1 MDLAVASYAVA
12 VAAVTALAFA
22 ALHGIGRLASR
33 LGRRRPSFLATV
45 ANEPAE
51 RLRHRAKRIA
61 GLRSLL
67 MMPLLV
73 FIIAAVV
80 LTFAEP
86 PVPDA
91 LRETWRQ
98 LTVIA
103 VVFLAAAAVLARAL
117 MLTLERRRLALRID
131 AAIAVAQALT
141 RISANRNRVF
151 HDVPT
156 GFGVMDHV
164 IVGLHGIYAIKV
176 VARLPVRNAKLSL
189 ENDILR
195 FGEKR
200 RPASLVH
207 TRKICDRFAREC
219 AKLLG
224 HDLHVRLVVAVPGWD
239 VQAQTSRDLL
249 VANERNISMLTGWKD
264 ERDYLMN
271 EDVDTLHRR
280 LDERCARRQ

>member
-22 ALHGIGRLASR
+22 ALHGIGRFAARLA
-33 LGRRRPSFLATV
+33 RRRPGFLATV

-67 MMPLLV
+67 LTPLLV
-73 FIIAAVV
+73 FIIAAIV

-91 LRETWRQ
+91 LNEAWRQ
-98 LTVIA
+98 VTVIA
-103 VVFLAAAAVLARAL
+103 VVLLAAAAVLVRAL

-176 VARLPVRNAKLSL
+176 VARHPVRNATLAL

-195 FGEKR
+195 FGDKR

-207 TRKICDRFAREC
+207 TRKTRDRFTREC

-239 VQAQTSRDLL
+239 IEAQTSRDLL

-271 EDVDTLHRR
+271 EDVDALHQY

>member
-12 VAAVTALAFA
+12 VAAITALAFA
-22 ALHGIGRLASR
+22 VLHGVGRVAARLA
-33 LGRRRPSFLATV
+33 RRRPSFLATV

-67 MMPLLV
+67 MTPLLV

-91 LRETWRQ
+91 LRVTWLQ
-98 LTVIA
+98 VTVITVVLLAVAA
-103 VVFLAAAAVLARAL
+103 VVARAL
-117 MLTLERRRLALRID
+117 MLTLEGRRLALRID

-164 IVGLHGIYAIKV
+164 VVGLHGIYAIKV
-176 VARLPVRNAKLSL
+176 IARLPVRNATLAL
-189 ENDILR
+189 EDDILR
-195 FGEKR
+195 FGENR
-200 RPASLVH
+200 RPASLAH
-207 TRKICDRFAREC
+207 TRKVCDRFAREC

-224 HDLHVRLVVAVPGWD
+224 QDLHVRLVVAVPGWD
-239 VQAQTSRDLL
+239 IRSQTSRDLL
-249 VANERNISMLTGWKD
+249 VVNERNISMLTGWKD

-271 EDVDTLHRR
+271 DDVDALHRY
-280 LDERCARRQ
+280 LDERCARRH